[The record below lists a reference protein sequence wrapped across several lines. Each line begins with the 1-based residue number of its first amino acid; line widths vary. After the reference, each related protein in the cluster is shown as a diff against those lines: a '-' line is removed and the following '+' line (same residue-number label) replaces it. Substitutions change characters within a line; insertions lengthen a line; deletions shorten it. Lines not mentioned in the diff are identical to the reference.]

1 MKISNNDSIKQA
13 SHSFLTA
20 VAKNE
25 NHDTSSVDQWLS
37 KAADVYISKSG
48 KELSAAAQ
56 LRADKDTG
64 AESSLQEINTKKEQ
78 INSDKQRISEIDQK
92 LSEDDGSLTDKD
104 KETLQKER
112 ETLQKRSET
121 PEDIMHKKYQQI
133 NALEKQRD
141 SGTLTGE
148 DILVIDKQ
156 IDYLHI
162 DINHQKNAV
171 YQQGKTEESLS
182 QKAVQERAVQ
192 DEKTTAKLD
201 KQTESQVQEQTEQVS
216 ILQHESTTQDETRPL
231 QVLQNAQQVE
241 AASQS
246 KKTSTINPAA
256 STK

>member
-1 MKISNNDSIKQA
+1 MTIYQLECFI
-13 SHSFLTA
+13 A
-20 VAKNE
+20 VAE
-25 NHDTSSVDQWLS
+25 
-37 KAADVYISKSG
+37 
-48 KELSAAAQ
+48 ELNFSAAA
-56 LRADKDTG
+56 
-64 AESSLQEINTKKEQ
+64 
-78 INSDKQRISEIDQK
+78 
-92 LSEDDGSLTDKD
+92 
-104 KETLQKER
+104 ER
-112 ETLQKRSET
+112 LFTTQPAIT
-121 PEDIMHKKYQQI
+121 YQI

-148 DILVIDKQ
+148 DILVIYKQ

-201 KQTESQVQEQTEQVS
+201 KQTESQAQEQTEQVS

-241 AASQS
+241 DASQS
-246 KKTSTINPAA
+246 KKTSTIKPTA